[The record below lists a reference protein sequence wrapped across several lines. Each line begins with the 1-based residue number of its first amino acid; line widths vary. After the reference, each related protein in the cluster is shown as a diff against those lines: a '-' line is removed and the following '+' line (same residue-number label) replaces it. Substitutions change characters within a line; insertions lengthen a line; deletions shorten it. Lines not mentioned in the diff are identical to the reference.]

1 MLVYVWDEA
10 KNQRNIKRH
19 GIAFG
24 DAVSFSQDD
33 NRIERIDNREDYGE
47 ERIVSTGLVNGKI
60 MVIVFTEA
68 GSVIRIISARLAT
81 KREADDYFRQ

>member
-1 MLVYVWDEA
+1 VLFLQDE
-10 KNQRNIKRH
+10 
-19 GIAFG
+19 
-24 DAVSFSQDD
+24 
-33 NRIERIDNREDYGE
+33 NRIEHIDDCENYGE

>member
-1 MLVYVWDEA
+1 
-10 KNQRNIKRH
+10 
-19 GIAFG
+19 
-24 DAVSFSQDD
+24 VSFSQDD
-33 NRIERIDNREDYGE
+33 NRIERIDNREDYGK